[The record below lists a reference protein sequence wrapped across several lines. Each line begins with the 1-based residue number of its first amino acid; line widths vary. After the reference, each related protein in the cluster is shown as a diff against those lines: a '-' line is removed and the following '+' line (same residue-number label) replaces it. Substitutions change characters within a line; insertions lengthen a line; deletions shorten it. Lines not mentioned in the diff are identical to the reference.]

1 MSFSS
6 EVKEELSRHLPTARH
21 CQIAETA
28 AILSLCGQI
37 SEKDG
42 TIRIQTENAYVARK
56 YFTLLK
62 KTFNIE
68 AELAVKLN
76 QKENTYLIHSHLGRC
91 NHQGISHIVAGVAHV
106 NEFDAF

>member
-42 TIRIQTENAYVARK
+42 TIRIQTEECVCGKK
-56 YFTLLK
+56 YLLYWK
-62 KTFNIE
+62 KTFI
-68 AELAVKLN
+68 
-76 QKENTYLIHSHLGRC
+76 
-91 NHQGISHIVAGVAHV
+91 
-106 NEFDAF
+106 

>member
-42 TIRIQTENAYVARK
+42 TIRECVCGK
-56 YFTLLK
+56 KVLYFIEK
-62 KTFNIE
+62 NI
-68 AELAVKLN
+68 
-76 QKENTYLIHSHLGRC
+76 
-91 NHQGISHIVAGVAHV
+91 
-106 NEFDAF
+106 

>member
-42 TIRIQTENAYVARK
+42 TDSDRECVCGK
-56 YFTLLK
+56 KVLYFIEK
-62 KTFNIE
+62 NI
-68 AELAVKLN
+68 
-76 QKENTYLIHSHLGRC
+76 
-91 NHQGISHIVAGVAHV
+91 
-106 NEFDAF
+106 

>member
-62 KTFNIE
+62 KTNCIILDINI
-68 AELAVKLN
+68 LCT
-76 QKENTYLIHSHLGRC
+76 QDMHLR
-91 NHQGISHIVAGVAHV
+91 VAQYSLFEGL
-106 NEFDAF
+106 

>member
-68 AELAVKLN
+68 AVIHVRKNVYLKLS
-76 QKENTYLIHSHLGRC
+76 LIH
-91 NHQGISHIVAGVAHV
+91 I
-106 NEFDAF
+106 

>member
-42 TIRIQTENAYVARK
+42 TIRIQTENAYVARTYK
-56 YFTLLK
+56 DAPNVDGLLFVN
-62 KTFNIE
+62 TSR
-68 AELAVKLN
+68 ELLTGDFVKVRITGSY
-76 QKENTYLIHSHLGRC
+76 EYDLIGEL
-91 NHQGISHIVAGVAHV
+91 VK
-106 NEFDAF
+106 